1 MTRRS
6 DKGPGYLIHT
16 SGTGILVSINAGAIG
31 YGKPDEKVFNDW
43 DGVAEVTSLPD
54 AAAHRNVDR
63 VILAAGTQ
71 KDTKVETAIVCPP
84 LIYGRGRGPDNQ
96 KSIQLPELAKA
107 VLKGKKGI
115 QIGAGKNVWNIVHVV
130 DLSKVYVKLV
140 EAAAAKGGNVSWGAD
155 GYYFAENGEH
165 VWEDIYKGVAVSSH
179 KAGYIPSDEVV
190 SISADEADQLSPH
203 AKYLWGTN
211 SRCRAV
217 RARKIL
223 GWRPVEGSIEDE
235 IPVAIEIE
243 AKSLGLV
250 EGHAAKVAS

>member
-1 MTRRS
+1 MARRS
-6 DKGPGYLIHT
+6 EKEPGYLIHT
-16 SGTGILVSINAGAIG
+16 SGTGILVSTKAEAIG
-31 YGKPDEKVFNDW
+31 YGERDEKVFNDW
-43 DGVAEVTSLPD
+43 DGVAEVTALPD
-54 AAAHRNVDR
+54 DAAHRKVDKI
-63 VILAAGTQ
+63 ILAAGTR
-71 KDTKVETAIVCPP
+71 KGTNVETAIVCPP

-96 KSIQLPELAKA
+96 RSIQLPELAKA

-115 QIGAGKNVWNIVHVV
+115 QIGAGKNVWNNVHVV

-140 EAAAAKGGNVSWGAD
+140 EAAAAKGGKVSWGAD

-165 VWEDIYKGVAVSSH
+165 VWGDIYKAVAVSSH

-190 SISADEADQLSPH
+190 SISADEADQFSPY
-203 AKYLWGTN
+203 ARYLWGTN

-223 GWRPVEGSIEDE
+223 GWKPVEGSVEDE

-250 EGHAAKVAS
+250 EGHAAKVAG